1 MDHLVLLGDSV
12 FDNGTYVGPGSPDV
26 AQQVRARL
34 SEETEPPEETEPLG
48 ETEVTLLARDGHYVS
63 DVPRQMRQLPNSA
76 THLFLSAGGNDGLR
90 YLDAIEGFDK
100 EVQSF
105 SGAVRRLR
113 EIQED
118 FREDYRPVLQE
129 VLRAELPT
137 ALCTVYN
144 GHFQE
149 RETQDLID
157 TILPVI
163 NDVIIEAAV
172 REGLPL
178 IDLGRALCE
187 PDRDYKN
194 SIEPSAHGGEKIA
207 GAVAEIFT
215 QHEFSSPRAEIYV

>member
-1 MDHLVLLGDSV
+1 MGHLVLLGDSV
-12 FDNGTYVGPGSPDV
+12 FDNGTYVGPGRPDV

-34 SEETEPPEETEPLG
+34 SEETKPPGETEPLG
-48 ETEVTLLARDGHYVS
+48 ETEVTLLARDGHYIS
-63 DVPRQMRQLPNSA
+63 DVPRQMRRLPNSA
-76 THLFLSAGGNDGLR
+76 THLFLSVGGNDGLR
-90 YLDAIEGFDK
+90 YLDAIEGFDR

-129 VLRAELPT
+129 VLRAGLPT

-144 GHFQE
+144 GNFQE
-149 RETQDLID
+149 EVQDVVD

-187 PDRDYKN
+187 PDRDYAN
-194 SIEPSAHGGEKIA
+194 SIEPSAQGGQKIA
-207 GAVAEIFT
+207 GAVAEIFK

>member
-1 MDHLVLLGDSV
+1 V
-12 FDNGTYVGPGSPDV
+12 FDNGTYVGPGRPDV

-34 SEETEPPEETEPLG
+34 SEETKPPGETEPLG
-48 ETEVTLLARDGHYVS
+48 ETEVTLLARDGHYIS
-63 DVPRQMRQLPNSA
+63 DVPRQMRRLPNSA
-76 THLFLSAGGNDGLR
+76 THLFLSVGGNDGLR

-118 FREDYRPVLQE
+118 FREDYGPVLQE
-129 VLRAELPT
+129 VLRAGLPT

-144 GHFQE
+144 GNFQE
-149 RETQDLID
+149 EEIQDVVD

-178 IDLGRALCE
+178 IDLGRTLCE
-187 PDRDYKN
+187 PGRDYAN
-194 SIEPSAHGGEKIA
+194 PIEPSARGGQKIA
-207 GAVAEIFT
+207 GAVAEIFK

>member
-1 MDHLVLLGDSV
+1 MGHLVLLGDSV
-12 FDNGTYVGPGSPDV
+12 FDNGAYVGPDRPDV

-34 SEETEPPEETEPLG
+34 SGETELPGETEPPG
-48 ETEVTLLARDGHYVS
+48 KTEVTLLARDGHYVS

-90 YLDAIEGFDK
+90 YLDAIEGFDR
-100 EVQSF
+100 EVQPF

-187 PDRDYKN
+187 PDRDYAN
-194 SIEPSAHGGEKIA
+194 SIEPSAQGGQKIA
-207 GAVAEIFT
+207 GAVAEIFK